1 MRLQRSIDISV
12 SPDKTW
18 PFLVEPDKILKWF
31 TLLRI
36 FEYTGLKHSGVGSTF
51 YYEEKS
57 GPQLMKL
64 NYVVTEWVDNKR
76 LVFVLTSGPLKKDSQ
91 VWSLEA
97 ITSGSRFTMT
107 EDVVITRGIIDSII
121 TPILKGMIG
130 KNLEKIQRNLKELIE
145 TQV

>member
-1 MRLQRSIDISV
+1 MRIQRSIDIPA
-12 SPDKTW
+12 SPDKIW
-18 PFLVEPDKILKWF
+18 PFLVEPDKIQKWF
-31 TLLRI
+31 TLLRK
-36 FEYTGLKHSGVGSTF
+36 FEYTGIKQGGVGSTF

-107 EDVVITRGIIDSII
+107 EDVEIARGIIDRII

-130 KNLEKIQRNLKELIE
+130 KNIEKIQHNLKELIE
-145 TQV
+145 AQV